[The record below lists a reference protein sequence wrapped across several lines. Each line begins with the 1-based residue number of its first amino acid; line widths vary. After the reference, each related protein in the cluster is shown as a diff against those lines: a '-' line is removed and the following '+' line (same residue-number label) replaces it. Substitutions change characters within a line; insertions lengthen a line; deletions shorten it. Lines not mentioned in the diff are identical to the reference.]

1 MTHRRHCWNAPPTA
15 SLWSHLL
22 FGLPKHS
29 ASVNEWQ
36 WVQSFL
42 LEGNQFHI
50 FASYALRC
58 QMPFCQAAPLLPYA
72 TWQQHVVQYGQEG
85 SVFTA
90 ILTTSTSD
98 TVTQYNKTGG
108 ITFGAALMIE
118 NICHWFMGWFGLVT
132 WLTGWGDPWT
142 PCPRKRGRGKKEK
155 SREMGQ
161 KQNSSNN
168 LSRKSNLLS
177 QI

>member
-1 MTHRRHCWNAPPTA
+1 MTVGAIFSAWRNSIP
-15 SLWSHLL
+15 HLC
-22 FGLPKHS
+22 FICTS
-29 ASVNEWQ
+29 MSD
-36 WVQSFL
+36 
-42 LEGNQFHI
+42 
-50 FASYALRC
+50 
-58 QMPFCQAAPLLPYA
+58 
-72 TWQQHVVQYGQEG
+72 
-85 SVFTA
+85 A
-90 ILTTSTSD
+90 ILSGCPSAAICHMATTCSAIWTRRFSLYCYTTTSTSD

-142 PCPRKRGRGKKEK
+142 PRPRKRGRGRKEK

-161 KQNSSNN
+161 KQKSSNN